1 MLLYHCHS
9 NDIDSN
15 FGFKN
20 MKNKNKS
27 SKKGY
32 KSTCIR
38 KSSSH
43 SINDVEERVL
53 KKSKVQR
60 KKKSKVQGKKKS
72 KVPTRKPRVLRIKK
86 SKVLRKKRVLKKNVQ
101 FLEGLG
107 LKVKQQQ

>member
-9 NDIDSN
+9 NAIDSN

-60 KKKSKVQGKKKS
+60 KKKSKV
-72 KVPTRKPRVLRIKK
+72 PTRKPRVLRIKK